1 MELFRSRSLFP
12 LHGLRKKVGMCF
24 VARSR
29 CGSVGSI
36 AIYRVCA
43 FVVFRHELQN
53 SSCCDRNGG
62 LHQCVRQL
70 WMAARCIEFVEFVLL
85 LLLLKRS
92 RNQSL
97 SKANQ

>member
-36 AIYRVCA
+36 AIYIGFVHSLFLDMSCKIVAAATATVDCINVCA
-43 FVVFRHELQN
+43 NYGWQHGV
-53 SSCCDRNGG
+53 
-62 LHQCVRQL
+62 
-70 WMAARCIEFVEFVLL
+70 
-85 LLLLKRS
+85 
-92 RNQSL
+92 
-97 SKANQ
+97 